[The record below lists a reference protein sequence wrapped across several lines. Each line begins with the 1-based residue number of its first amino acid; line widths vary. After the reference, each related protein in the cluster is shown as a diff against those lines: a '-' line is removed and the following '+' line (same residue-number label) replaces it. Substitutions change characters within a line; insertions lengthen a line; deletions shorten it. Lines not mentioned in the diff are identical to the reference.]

1 MTPKMTQ
8 HGAQLG
14 PFGES
19 FGSFLETKKMMK
31 KKVKTGYAVEPDPG
45 AVGPSNKTIRPPGD
59 DLNTPKACLAARWR
73 ILYYTIIYSLILYSI
88 LSYHVIVY

>member
-31 KKVKTGYAVEPDPG
+31 KTMKTGYAREPNPG
-45 AVGPSNKTIRPPGD
+45 AMGPSNKTIRPPGD
-59 DLNTPKACLAARWR
+59 GSNTPKRARRHGGGPFNHGYPWLTMD
-73 ILYYTIIYSLILYSI
+73 I
-88 LSYHVIVY
+88 HG

>member
-31 KKVKTGYAVEPDPG
+31 KTMKTGYAVEPDPG

-59 DLNTPKACLAARWR
+59 GPNTPKRAWR
-73 ILYYTIIYSLILYSI
+73 HGGGFFFMNTGNFVELDSR
-88 LSYHVIVY
+88 VI